1 MTPRR
6 RLTAGVLATVCA
18 AATLAAVPGQAG
30 AAAAP
35 GAPAGDGDGPRVTL
49 ITGDQVSAR
58 RDARG
63 HWSLAMRDDARSGH
77 TPYVQFGARHGDTT
91 DSYLVPVS
99 ALPLVEAGRLD
110 RELFNITGLIRQGYD
125 DAGTGTLP
133 LLAEYSDGVAARSA
147 APAGAQRGRSFG
159 ELGYTELGESK
170 KDAKEF
176 WAGLS
181 AGGPA
186 ALSGGPGKIWLNH
199 RVHASLDQSV
209 PQIGA
214 PVAWQAGY
222 TGKGVTVAILD
233 TGVDAGHPDLAG
245 KVGQSKDF
253 SGKGSVV
260 DGHGHGTHVA
270 SSITG
275 SGAASGGKYKGVAP
289 DAKLAIGKV
298 LNDGGSGRASDI
310 MAGMEWAAREAKAK
324 IVNLSLG
331 SYPTDGT
338 DPESQTV
345 NKLSKQYGTLFV
357 VAAGN
362 SGQDEGVSS
371 PATADAALAV
381 GSVTKSD
388 ALSPFSDR
396 GPRVGDGAVKPE
408 IGAPGSDIVA
418 ARAQGTSLGKPVGEH
433 YTTLSGTSMATPHTA
448 GAAAILAQQH
458 PEWTGEQL
466 KSGLVGTAR
475 ELPGIGVTAIGGGR
489 LDVAGAVT
497 QTVRSEPA
505 TVNTVVRWSGKPG
518 KRTVTYTNPGT
529 TPVTLNLALTLSD
542 KQGQPPAA
550 NLAKISA
557 NPVTVPAGGKST
569 VDITFTSRS
578 GRPGT
583 YTGLLLAGTADG
595 KTRVRTPVGV
605 QDEPELY
612 DLSVK
617 TLGRDGNAPG
627 AQDNQTSV
635 AVNVHTGQ
643 SFFGYA
649 GKSMRV
655 PPGEYTLSAG
665 LTAGKPGAPVEITAF
680 ANPDVKV
687 TRDTTVS
694 FDARQAKPVAV
705 HTDQTGALDGGLNAR
720 LETRPEGPH
729 EPVTLGLA
737 AGAQFQRLYAYSTPG
752 VSSKYFR
759 FTEDAQLYQ
768 PWLELTAE
776 GEQPLAVDAGF
787 TRFSDIVPP
796 STQRLGTVYGGA
808 GTPADLSKVD
818 AKDKL
823 VVLDFPDGILVTEA
837 GKRIDNVKAAGG
849 RLAAFRLVDAGAS
862 ARLLGAAADTWSLP
876 TLQVN
881 GYTADRYVA
890 LAKAGGSTSSLT
902 TRDRSDYQYDLYYP
916 SAGSIPANLVH
927 EARAADVAAVTMAY
941 HGYAKEF
948 PPMVS
953 ALVVGPE
960 GAIDRGG
967 MSAAPQSEQRRYF
980 TPGGWRLQVQGVEFS
995 DTAALPGGT
1004 LVDGPRTLAAGKSY
1018 RIDWNAAVIGPA
1030 FTGTT
1035 GSGRPWVSQTKDY
1048 ALDVTLP
1055 VFSDAAGHSS
1065 GTDYIYGLDRGTTSA
1080 YLDGRLL
1087 GTQNSPGRGVFQAPA
1102 RFGTYRIT
1110 TEVTRDKPWW
1120 PASTKFSGEWT
1131 VVPGPRVEGPL
1142 GMLAVGFAPPADL
1155 RNIVPGGKEISFP
1168 VTVTRQDSP
1177 PKVTA
1182 LSVEISYDDGAT
1194 WQPVELTPD
1203 GPQWTA
1209 KVRHPVSGFASLRAK
1224 ATDDKGNAVSQTITR
1239 AYQIG

>member
-6 RLTAGVLATVCA
+6 RLTAGVLATACA

-35 GAPAGDGDGPRVTL
+35 GAPAGDGDGHQVTL
-49 ITGDQVSAR
+49 ITGDRVSAH

-63 HWSLAMRDDARSGH
+63 HWSLAMQDDARSGH
-77 TPYVQFGARHGDTT
+77 APYVQFGARHGDST

-125 DAGTGTLP
+125 DAGTDTLP

-186 ALSGGPGKIWLNH
+186 ALSGGPSKIWLNH
-199 RVHASLDQSV
+199 QVRASLDQSV

-214 PVAWQAGY
+214 PAAWQAGY
-222 TGKGVTVAILD
+222 TGKDVTVAILD
-233 TGVDAGHPDLAG
+233 TGIDAEHPDLAG
-245 KVGQSKDF
+245 KVAQSKDF
-253 SGKGSVV
+253 SGKGSVA
-260 DGHGHGTHVA
+260 DGNGHGTHVA
-270 SSITG
+270 SIITG
-275 SGAASGGKYKGVAP
+275 SGAASGGRYKGVAP

-298 LNDGGSGRASDI
+298 MSDGGSGRASDI

-324 IVNLSLG
+324 VVNLSLG

-338 DPESQTV
+338 DPESQAI

-418 ARAQGTSLGKPVGEH
+418 ARAKGTTIGKPVGEY

-448 GAAAILAQQH
+448 GAAAILAHQH
-458 PEWTGEQL
+458 PDWTGEQL
-466 KSGLVGTAR
+466 KSGLVGTAK
-475 ELPGIGVTAIGGGR
+475 ELPGIGVTALGGGR
-489 LDVAGAVT
+489 LDVATAVT
-497 QTVRSEPA
+497 QAVRSEPA
-505 TVNTVVRWSGKPG
+505 TVNTVVRWSGKPD
-518 KRTVTYTNPGT
+518 KRTVTYTNPGA
-529 TPVTLNLALTLSD
+529 TPVTLGLAFSLAD

-557 NPVTVPAGGKST
+557 NSVTVPAGGKST

-578 GRPGT
+578 GKPGT
-583 YTGLLLAGTADG
+583 YQGLLLASTADG

-617 TLGRDGNAPG
+617 TLGRDGKAPG

-649 GKSMRV
+649 GKPMRV

-665 LTAGKPGAPVEITAF
+665 LTARRPDAPVEVTAF

-694 FDARQAKPVAV
+694 FDARQAKPVTV
-705 HTDQTGALDGGLNAR
+705 HTDQTGSPAGGLSAR

-729 EPVTLGLA
+729 EPVSLGLA

-752 VSSKYFR
+752 VGSKYFR
-759 FTEDAQLYQ
+759 FTNDIQLLQ
-768 PWLELTAE
+768 PRVELTAE
-776 GEQPLAVDAGF
+776 GAQPLAVDVGF
-787 TRFSDIVPP
+787 APFSDGPP
-796 STQRLGTVYGGA
+796 LSAQRLGTVYGGA

-823 VVLDFPDGILVTEA
+823 VLLDFPNGIPASEA
-837 GKRIDNVKAAGG
+837 SKRVDNVKAAGG
-849 RLAAFRLVDAGAS
+849 RFAAYRLVDAGAS
-862 ARLLGAAADTWSLP
+862 ARLLGAAPVTWSLP
-876 TLQVN
+876 TFSVD
-881 GYTADRYVA
+881 GYTGDRYVA
-890 LAKAGGSTSSLT
+890 LAKAGGLTSSLT
-902 TRDRSDYQYDLYYP
+902 IRDHSEYAYDLYYP

-948 PPMVS
+948 LPMVY
-953 ALVVGPE
+953 AFAVGPE
-960 GAIDRGG
+960 GEINRGG
-967 MSAAPQSEQRRYF
+967 RSATPQSEERRYF
-980 TPGGWRLQVQGVEFS
+980 TPGDWRLAVQGVEFS
-995 DTAALPGGT
+995 DASARPGGT
-1004 LVDGPRTLAAGKSY
+1004 LVEGQRTLAAGKSS

-1035 GSGRPWVSQTKDY
+1035 GSGRPWVSQTEDY

-1065 GTDYIYGLDRGTTSA
+1065 GTDYIYGLDRGTTAA
-1080 YLDGRLL
+1080 YLDGQLL
-1087 GTQNSPGRGVFQAPA
+1087 GTQNSPGRGVFQGPA

-1110 TEVTRDKPWW
+1110 TEVTRDQPWW
-1120 PASTKFSGEWT
+1120 PVSTKFSGEWT
-1131 VVPGPRVEGPL
+1131 VASARSADAPL

-1155 RNIVPGGKEISFP
+1155 RNIVPGGREISFP

-1194 WQPVELTPD
+1194 WQPVELAPD
-1203 GPQWTA
+1203 GPKWTA